1 MLPVHQEKTNYS
13 PSIKTNESKG
23 LTLMPTQPLNDSED
37 RQGGNNIDV

>member
-23 LTLMPTQPLNDSED
+23 LTLMPTQPVHDNED
-37 RQGGNNIDV
+37 GQGDNNINV